1 MGDKKWPVKIPDF
14 DLNGKVAIVTGGTKG
29 IGYAIAMVLAH
40 AGAKVVISS
49 RHQDECDKVAEEIRS
64 LGGRAIGMRC
74 DVSDLQQIK
83 HLMSETMEQFGCINI
98 LVNNAGVAVT
108 KSIIDT
114 TEEDYDKVFDTNLKS
129 LYFTSAEAVK
139 YMIEAGCEGRIIH
152 IASIGG
158 LKGTKNI
165 ATYSASK
172 AAVLNLTKTMA
183 LEWARYGITVNAIC
197 PGYVKTAINEKE
209 FEDEKFLQY
218 TLKQIPQRRLGTAD
232 EVAAIALFLASDYS
246 GMMTG
251 GYLLA
256 DMGSVAG

>member
-1 MGDKKWPVKIPDF
+1 MNENKWPVQIPNF
-14 DLNGKVAIVTGGTKG
+14 DLKGKVAIVTGGTKG
-29 IGYAIAMVLAH
+29 IGYAIAMVFAN
-40 AGAKVVISS
+40 AGANVVISS
-49 RHQDECDKVAEEIRS
+49 RHQDECDKVANEIKS
-64 LGGRAIGMRC
+64 LGGTAVGIRC
-74 DVSDLQQIK
+74 DVSDLEQITN
-83 HLMSETMEQFGCINI
+83 LMAKTVEHFGQIDI
-98 LVNNAGVAVT
+98 LVNNAGMAIT
-108 KSIIDT
+108 KPILDT
-114 TEEDYDKVFDTNLKS
+114 SEEEYDRVFNTNLKS

-139 YMIEAGCEGRIIH
+139 YMKESCHEGRIIH

-209 FEDEKFLQY
+209 FEDEKFLQH

-232 EVAAIALFLASDYS
+232 EVAAIALFLASEYS